1 MMDGEVI
8 EAKVK
13 DTSLETV
20 NRHLLTKLDEL
31 IESVDAKS
39 NPELVK
45 VLTESVAKLNSS
57 FKGNEIFAPQET
69 PEERAAREQKEVLEG
84 MLTNNG

>member
-1 MMDGEVI
+1 MDGEVI

-20 NRHLLTKLDEL
+20 NRHMLNKLDEL
-31 IESVDAKS
+31 IQSIDAKS
-39 NPELVK
+39 NPDMVK

-57 FKGNEIFAPQET
+57 FKGNDIFTPQET
-69 PEERAAREQKEVLEG
+69 PEQRAEREQKEVLEG
-84 MLTNNG
+84 MLVNNG

>member
-1 MMDGEVI
+1 MDGEVI
-8 EAKVK
+8 EAKVN

-20 NRHLLTKLDEL
+20 NRHLLAKLDDL

>member
-1 MMDGEVI
+1 MDGEVI
-8 EAKVK
+8 EAKIK

-69 PEERAAREQKEVLEG
+69 AEERVAREQKEVLEG
-84 MLTNNG
+84 MLANNG

>member
-1 MMDGEVI
+1 MDGEVI

-69 PEERAAREQKEVLEG
+69 AEERVAREQKEVLEG

>member
-1 MMDGEVI
+1 MDGEVI

-20 NRHLLTKLDEL
+20 NRHLLTKLDDL

-57 FKGNEIFAPQET
+57 FKGNDIFAPQET
-69 PEERAAREQKEVLEG
+69 EEERMAREQKEVLEG
-84 MLTNNG
+84 MLVNNG

>member
-1 MMDGEVI
+1 MDGEVI
-8 EAKVK
+8 EAKLN

-20 NRHLLTKLDEL
+20 NRHLLKKLDDL

-57 FKGNEIFAPQET
+57 FKGNDIFAPQET

-84 MLTNNG
+84 MLANG

>member
-1 MMDGEVI
+1 MDGEVI

-20 NRHLLTKLDEL
+20 NRHLLTKLDDL

-57 FKGNEIFAPQET
+57 FKGNDIFAPQET
-69 PEERAAREQKEVLEG
+69 DEERAAREQKEVLEG
-84 MLTNNG
+84 MLVNNG

>member
-1 MMDGEVI
+1 MAEEVY
-8 EAKVK
+8 EAKPK

-20 NRHLLTKLDEL
+20 NRHLLSKLDEL
-31 IESVDAKS
+31 IEGVDPKT

-57 FKGNEIFAPQET
+57 FKGNDIFAPQET
-69 PEERAAREQKEVLEG
+69 EEQRKEREQKEVLEG
-84 MLTNNG
+84 MLVNNG

>member
-1 MMDGEVI
+1 MDGEVI
-8 EAKVK
+8 EAKLN

-20 NRHLLTKLDEL
+20 NRHLLKKLDDL

-39 NPELVK
+39 NPGLVK

-57 FKGNEIFAPQET
+57 FKGNDIFAPQET

-84 MLTNNG
+84 MLANG

>member
-1 MMDGEVI
+1 MDGEVI

-20 NRHLLTKLDEL
+20 NRHLLTKLDDL

-69 PEERAAREQKEVLEG
+69 AEERVAREQKEVLEG